1 MKLKCGL
8 HRQQQD
14 AVQGRAKP
22 TSLVCHTHS
31 QTETRMDCML
41 YELVPF
47 GEENEVIANNNIST
61 HLHVCACEDVFLSLS
76 GPKLEF
82 QQLQQFI
89 CLPEM
94 PRPLFLCDEREILE
108 WIKEDLTKSSGGI
121 CSDLTS
127 CVANAQLI

>member
-47 GEENEVIANNNIST
+47 GEENEVIANNIST
-61 HLHVCACEDVFLSLS
+61 HLHMCACEDMTFFLLS
-76 GPKLEF
+76 IHVSFL
-82 QQLQQFI
+82 I
-89 CLPEM
+89 CYI
-94 PRPLFLCDEREILE
+94 CAGAILT
-108 WIKEDLTKSSGGI
+108 I
-121 CSDLTS
+121 
-127 CVANAQLI
+127 

>member
-1 MKLKCGL
+1 MWFFLGFFLWANCVKLKCGL

-61 HLHVCACEDVFLSLS
+61 HLHVCACEDMHFFVI
-76 GPKLEF
+76 KLADKF
-82 QQLQQFI
+82 SHIIIKLG
-89 CLPEM
+89 LV
-94 PRPLFLCDEREILE
+94 LFL
-108 WIKEDLTKSSGGI
+108 
-121 CSDLTS
+121 
-127 CVANAQLI
+127 